1 MQMEI
6 MINIGDSPDPTGY
19 MDGDVIQ
26 CYPFQE
32 TLLAKAQYICRPK
45 HFGYNSSG
53 LRDLDTLL
61 EKYEKRVN
69 KYKFERVSST
79 EALRTNLIT
88 QEQTL
93 LSPIPN
99 AQGESI
105 LVQALLDRMLNRS
118 NHRVFGNNN
127 GEEIWYFDSIHI
139 FDNTEKIDEIWGIIE
154 TETGILKSENLKKDF
169 TPTEMQT
176 KLILDCTGYLEET
189 YREISKP
196 TAIKRESSITT
207 RVDEN
212 DDTAQTNLVAKRK
225 WKIPYK
231 DLSSSLEINIDDVL
245 NLEKAVDPRKNIP
258 AEQKNKLDEIMFD
271 KISTGEV
278 VL

>member
-1 MQMEI
+1 
-6 MINIGDSPDPTGY
+6 
-19 MDGDVIQ
+19 
-26 CYPFQE
+26 
-32 TLLAKAQYICRPK
+32 
-45 HFGYNSSG
+45 
-53 LRDLDTLL
+53 
-61 EKYEKRVN
+61 
-69 KYKFERVSST
+69 
-79 EALRTNLIT
+79 
-88 QEQTL
+88 
-93 LSPIPN
+93 
-99 AQGESI
+99 
-105 LVQALLDRMLNRS
+105 MLNRS

-139 FDNTEKIDEIWGIIE
+139 FDNTEKINEIWGIIE

-196 TAIKRESSITT
+196 TAIKRGSSITT
-207 RVDEN
+207 RVDED
-212 DDTAQTNLVAKRK
+212 DDTTQINLIAKRK

-231 DLSSSLEINIDDVL
+231 DLSPNLNINIDDVL
-245 NLEKAVDPRKNIP
+245 NLEKIVDPRKNIP
-258 AEQKNKLDEIMFD
+258 VEQKNKLDEIMFD